1 MPLSRTPV
9 MNEVS
14 QMTVAVEGGA
24 VEERLPRAPRRG
36 PVARMKQSYDRYW
49 YAWAMAAP
57 VVLVLAV
64 VVLYP
69 LGRGI
74 YLSLTNA
81 TSLNVG
87 RTIGMN
93 HIPNSYSWVGLHNYE
108 QILSG
113 ADHEFWPHVGWTL
126 VWTVSCV
133 ALTYGL
139 GLGLALLINRQLR
152 GRTFYRVL
160 LVLPWAVPTFVT
172 MFSWR
177 LLLADNGLVNS
188 ALSGLGLGSP
198 GWLSDPTW
206 QRVAAIGVNT
216 WVGFPFMMVS
226 LLGGMQAIP
235 SELYE
240 AAEMDGA
247 TPFQRFR
254 YVTLPGLRPV
264 SNTVILLS
272 VIWTFNQFNVIDLM
286 FGYSGSDSVQ
296 ILVTYA
302 YQLFFAQ
309 QPQDFANSAAYGV
322 IILSMLIVFA
332 SVYRRWLRRSEQQVS
347 I

>member
-1 MPLSRTPV
+1 
-9 MNEVS
+9 
-14 QMTVAVEGGA
+14 MTVAVQGGA
-24 VEERLPRAPRRG
+24 VEERPSRAPRRG
-36 PVARMKQSYDRYW
+36 PFARMKQSYDRYW
-49 YAWAMAAP
+49 YAWAMSAP
-57 VVLVLAV
+57 VVLVLGL

-69 LGRGI
+69 LGRGV

-93 HIPNSYSWVGLHNYE
+93 HIPDTYSWVGLHNYE

-126 VWTVSCV
+126 VWTVACV
-133 ALTYGL
+133 ALTYSL
-139 GLGLALLINRQLR
+139 GLGLALLINRQMR
-152 GRTFYRVL
+152 GRTLYRVL

-177 LLLADNGLVNS
+177 LMLTDNGMVNS
-188 ALSGLGLGSP
+188 LLGALDLPTP

-206 QRVAAIGVNT
+206 QQVAAIGVNT

-254 YVTLPGLRPV
+254 HVTLPGLRPV
-264 SNTVILLS
+264 SSTVVLLS
-272 VIWTFNQFNVIDLM
+272 VIWTFNQFNVIELL
-286 FGYSGSDSVQ
+286 FGNTGSDSVQ

-309 QPQDFANSAAYGV
+309 QPQDFADSAAYGV

-332 SVYRRWLRRSEQQVS
+332 GVYRRWLARNEQQAAV
-347 I
+347 